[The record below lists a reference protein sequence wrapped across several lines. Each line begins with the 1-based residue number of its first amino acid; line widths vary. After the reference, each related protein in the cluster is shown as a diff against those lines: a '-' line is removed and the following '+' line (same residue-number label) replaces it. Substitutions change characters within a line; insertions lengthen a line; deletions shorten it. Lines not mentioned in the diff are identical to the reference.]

1 MTYDPL
7 DRVTARLRD
16 SVADHGDIE
25 AMPPARDSAIA
36 KIEEALRAR
45 ARSRRRS
52 RILVVF
58 AAAAAM
64 LLVAGGAAVAVR
76 RSTSAEQAKA
86 PDLGRMSDPQGGV
99 TALRDGRPEA
109 LVQGARIGEGTELVT
124 AAGSEAH
131 LDFDSGSRVSLGG
144 SARVRLVEQ
153 SSKKRFALTSGSL
166 TAKVAK
172 LGANERFVVAT
183 PDAEIEVRG
192 TAFRVSVVT
201 PVAACE
207 GGTPTR
213 LVVDEGVVVVRH
225 AGHEERVAAGG
236 QWPSC
241 GATIPTTAVANA
253 TNGAPPTPV
262 LASPPTP
269 VLASPPTSPSGSTVA
284 ASGAST
290 HAGTGSAHPA
300 PDSSSRLAEQNDLFD
315 EAMRAKRAGD
325 LSGALAKLDRL
336 RSTYPGGPL
345 AENAEVERMRIL
357 VSTNRAQA
365 AQAAREYLRRRP
377 SGFARAE
384 AEALVSAGP

>member
-16 SVADHGDIE
+16 SVADHGDVA
-25 AMPPARDSAIA
+25 AMPPARDAAIA

-45 ARSRRRS
+45 ARSRRRA
-52 RILVVF
+52 RMVTVF
-58 AAAAAM
+58 AAAAAV
-64 LLVAGGAAVAVR
+64 LLLAGGAAVAVR
-76 RSTSAEQAKA
+76 RSTTAEQAKA
-86 PDLGRMSDPQGGV
+86 PDLGRVSDPQGGV

-131 LDFDSGSRVSLGG
+131 LDFDSGSRVSLGS

-153 SSKKRFALTSGSL
+153 SSKKRFALTTGSL

-201 PVAACE
+201 PVPSCE

-225 AGHEERVAAGG
+225 AGREERVAAGG
-236 QWPSC
+236 KWPAC
-241 GATIPTTAVANA
+241 ATMPTTAAANA
-253 TNGAPPTPV
+253 TSPAVAPPAPAAPPP
-262 LASPPTP
+262 ASPQ
-269 VLASPPTSPSGSTVA
+269 GSTIA
-284 ASGAST
+284 ANGAST
-290 HAGTGSAHPA
+290 HAGGGAARPA

-315 EAMRAKRAGD
+315 EAMRAKRSGD
-325 LSGALAKLDRL
+325 LSGAMAKLERL

-345 AENAEVERMRIL
+345 AESAEVERMRIL
-357 VSTNRAQA
+357 ASTNRAQA
-365 AQAAREYLRRRP
+365 AQAARDYLKRRP

-384 AEALVSAGP
+384 AEAIVSAGP